1 MTDRDI
7 VVCGIAERH
16 SPDDTTV
23 ADICTADL
31 VTVAGDD
38 DLEHAAE
45 LMRQVAVRR
54 LPVVESER
62 LIGMISLGDLAIE
75 QDSDS
80 ALADISGAD
89 PNS

>member
-1 MTDRDI
+1 VILRIYDNRRRDHEEHIAIFDAICRRDTD
-7 VVCGIAERH
+7 G
-16 SPDDTTV
+16 
-23 ADICTADL
+23 
-31 VTVAGDD
+31 
-38 DLEHAAE
+38 AAE

>member
-1 MTDRDI
+1 
-7 VVCGIAERH
+7 
-16 SPDDTTV
+16 
-23 ADICTADL
+23 
-31 VTVAGDD
+31 
-38 DLEHAAE
+38 
-45 LMRQVAVRR
+45 MRQVAVRR